1 MKDIAGFIKTT
12 LIGGVLVILPLVLIA
27 ILLQKAIGTAHKALQ
42 PLAAHLPGGPVLPD
56 LIAIGL
62 VVFVCFL
69 AGLLIRT
76 AIGRRFR
83 DVLERRLYDRVPGY
97 KLLKAVG
104 GGTFS
109 DKEGRTFQPAFAEIA
124 GGLAPAF
131 IMERHA
137 DGRATVFV
145 PTCPTPAVGALY
157 ILPAGK
163 VHPLDVPLAKFT
175 NCISAWGLGA
185 KDLMPATTTGAAG

>member
-12 LIGGVLVILPLVLIA
+12 LIGGALVILPLVLVA
-27 ILLQKAIGTAHKALQ
+27 ILLQKAIGSAHKALQ
-42 PLAAHLPGGPVLPD
+42 PLASHLPGGTLLTD

-62 VVFVCFL
+62 VVLICFL
-69 AGLLIRT
+69 AGMLIRT
-76 AIGRRFR
+76 TFGRRLR
-83 DVLERRLYDRVPGY
+83 DFLERRLDDRVPGY

-109 DKEGRTFQPAFAEIA
+109 DKEGRGIQPAFAEIA
-124 GGLAPAF
+124 GGLTPAF

-145 PTCPTPAVGALY
+145 PTCPTPWRSALSTFYRRARY
-157 ILPAGK
+157 IRS
-163 VHPLDVPLAKFT
+163 T
-175 NCISAWGLGA
+175 CR
-185 KDLMPATTTGAAG
+185 